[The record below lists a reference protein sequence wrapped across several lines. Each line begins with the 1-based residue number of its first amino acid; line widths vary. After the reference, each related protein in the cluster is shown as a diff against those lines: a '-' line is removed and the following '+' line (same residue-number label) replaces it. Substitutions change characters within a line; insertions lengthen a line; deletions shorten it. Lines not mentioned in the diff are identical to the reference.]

1 MKQSIIK
8 KLNAFFKEN
17 PTLLGVAATNEEI
30 ENAEKEL
37 HLTIDNDYKEF
48 ILKFGG
54 AYAGIAI
61 YAFKNGTSIG
71 KETIIDLTMNARNLF
86 NTANLFPEINN
97 CLVFS
102 DDGAGNPIAIAP
114 NGEVILFDYD
124 TEEKQTL
131 ANSFEK
137 LIEDNFIN
145 C

>member
-1 MKQSIIK
+1 M
-8 KLNAFFKEN
+8 
-17 PTLLGVAATNEEI
+17 
-30 ENAEKEL
+30 
-37 HLTIDNDYKEF
+37 
-48 ILKFGG
+48 
-54 AYAGIAI
+54 
-61 YAFKNGTSIG
+61 
-71 KETIIDLTMNARNLF
+71 
-86 NTANLFPEINN
+86 NN

>member
-1 MKQSIIK
+1 
-8 KLNAFFKEN
+8 
-17 PTLLGVAATNEEI
+17 
-30 ENAEKEL
+30 
-37 HLTIDNDYKEF
+37 
-48 ILKFGG
+48 
-54 AYAGIAI
+54 
-61 YAFKNGTSIG
+61 
-71 KETIIDLTMNARNLF
+71 MNAKKVLSDTNK
-86 NTANLFPEINN
+86 INN

-131 ANSFEK
+131 ANGFEK

>member
-1 MKQSIIK
+1 MS
-8 KLNAFFKEN
+8 AFFIKS
-17 PTLLGVAATNEEI
+17 PTLLGVAATNEQIEI
-30 ENAEKEL
+30 TEKVL
-37 HLTIDNDYKEF
+37 LVVMDNDFKEF
-48 ILKFGG
+48 ILNFGG
-54 AYAGIAI
+54 AYEGIAI

-124 TEEKQTL
+124 IEEKQKL

-145 C
+145 